1 MKPEII
7 EYGKPHSNTFEY
19 TKKICERVAMKQNLE
34 ISNFYMIGDNPWAD
48 IKGGNN
54 MDWNSILVKTGNYQP
69 EPGQEN
75 DYDNPATF
83 VVEGFSDAIDLILKR
98 EGIL

>member
-1 MKPEII
+1 
-7 EYGKPHSNTFEY
+7 
-19 TKKICERVAMKQNLE
+19 
-34 ISNFYMIGDNPWAD
+34 
-48 IKGGNN
+48 